1 MSMAVGFKKL
11 TDEELRQLSKED
23 MKEYIAWFNDR
34 LDKMVIESY
43 DSRKKASDL
52 LKELFDEEDS

>member
-1 MSMAVGFKKL
+1 MSMAVGFTKL

-52 LKELFDEEDS
+52 LKGLIDEEDS